1 MCAIIPPVLAVECRL
16 ALGIVVSVSTMD
28 VVCSCLSC
36 ALSGS
41 PLPSSHGMDG
51 LVRVVGLAGGE
62 RGGRQGGRG
71 RPSADAAA
79 GLARKA

>member
-51 LVRVVGLAGGE
+51 WCVWWGLPVVNV
-62 RGGRQGGRG
+62 
-71 RPSADAAA
+71 AA
-79 GLARKA
+79 GKEDVDGHRPPA